1 MIRLLINNEEAVIEA
16 ESNIEII
23 RKNPF
28 FSKEGDLTYDINLD
42 LKSPQNAKLF
52 GYLNRFQILNQPTG
66 RTAALYDGPRCLIR
80 GTEIVLSIDDSV
92 VKIQIVGTN
101 SELNYLTGF
110 DMSIRDYDYGPVA
123 NPGVQYPDE
132 ESLKAYLDSMY
143 PEAYYNYAPLFIKT
157 TAGTYQQANEFRY
170 YKYVDPTPNDEVPF
184 IRQPF
189 LLYYVEKIIEL
200 IGYNLVLNELRE
212 DPFFARLQIV
222 TARNWKKWEDL
233 LPDWTVDEFLSEIEK
248 FCNCI
253 FVVNQ
258 HNKEVSIRSINNF
271 YRDAEIIYLDDVMDD
286 RSVEFSEEPE
296 ELFLNYNSVRY
307 DLPSDDLYKYSCL
320 DSELIAKC
328 RKYYVTDILDL
339 SDVDAEKQYDKLEI
353 YNVMNKDINMVI
365 DKNADGFYWRQV
377 DFLANKGSSED
388 EVELKI
394 YPAITWPYSN
404 SVIFDG
410 TQAWTSAISMAPIA
424 MDSDIITETQGMN
437 DAIKS
442 GLQEE
447 KTVSNIMVSCSM
459 GSRPVWQQDGE
470 VWVEKEGAKVP
481 FRSSYPVLAWYK
493 RIMDISGYMPYSLQI
508 NGKYGMYSRLYSE
521 NVKIDTKKK
530 VTIHFLTTEI
540 LDPKLIYQFRNKR
553 YYCAQLKYSVENGEL
568 GQMVEGEFYPIEK

>member
-1 MIRLLINNEEAVIEA
+1 MIRLLIDNKEAVIEA
-16 ESNIEII
+16 DSGIDII

-28 FSKEGDLTYDINLD
+28 FTKEGDLTYDISLD
-42 LKSPQNAKLF
+42 LKNPQNAKLF

-66 RTAALYDGPRCLIR
+66 RTAALFDGPRCLIR

-123 NPGVQYPDE
+123 NPGVQYPEDE
-132 ESLKAYLDSMY
+132 NKAALLDSMY

-157 TAGTYQQANEFRY
+157 DAGTYQQANQFRY
-170 YKYVDPTPNDEVPF
+170 NKIVEWTPNEDIPY

-189 LLYYVEKIIEL
+189 LLYYVERIIEL
-200 IGYNLVLNELRE
+200 IGYQVKENELRD
-212 DPFFARLQIV
+212 DPFFARMQIV
-222 TARNWKKWEDL
+222 TAQSWEHWQDV
-233 LPDWTVDEFLSEIEK
+233 LPDWTVDEFISEIEK

-253 FVVNQ
+253 FVVDQ
-258 HNKEVSIRSINNF
+258 YNKQVSIRSISRF
-271 YRDAEIIYLDDVMDD
+271 YQNAEVVYLDCVMDD
-286 RSVEFSEEPE
+286 RAVEFSDEPE
-296 ELFLNYNSVRY
+296 DLFLNYNSVKY
-307 DLPSDDLYKYSCL
+307 DLPDDEIYKYACL
-320 DSELIAKC
+320 SPELREKC
-328 RKYYVTDILDL
+328 NHFYVADILNL
-339 SDVDAEKQYDKLEI
+339 GDVDGEKHYDKLEI
-353 YNVMNKDINMVI
+353 YHINGTDIQMVM
-365 DKNADGFYWRQV
+365 DKNTDGYYWRQV
-377 DFLANKGSSED
+377 DHLKEKGNTED

-404 SVIFDG
+404 SVVFDG
-410 TQAWTSAISMAPIA
+410 TSEWKSVVSMAPIA
-424 MDSDIITETQGMN
+424 IDWIKMTEAQGLN
-437 DAIKS
+437 EAIKS
-442 GLQEE
+442 GIEE
-447 KTVSNIMVSCSM
+447 ENIVSNIMVSCSM
-459 GSRPVWQQDGE
+459 GSRPVWQQEGE

-493 RIMDISGYMPYSLQI
+493 RIMDISSYMPYSLQI
-508 NGKYGMYSRLYSE
+508 NGKYGMYSRLYSG
-521 NVKIDTKKK
+521 NVNINTKKK

-568 GQMVEGEFYPIEK
+568 GKMVEGEFYPIEK